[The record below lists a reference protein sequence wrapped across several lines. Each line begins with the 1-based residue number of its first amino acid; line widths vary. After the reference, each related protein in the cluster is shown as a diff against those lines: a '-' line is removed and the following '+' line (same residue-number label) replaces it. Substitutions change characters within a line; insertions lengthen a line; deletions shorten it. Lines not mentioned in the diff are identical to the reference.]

1 MDPRTAKMLAD
12 HAQADASVPPPLRGI
27 VRVRNRARAWVKA
40 SRVRAISVSIAA
52 AVALIVGYVTLIA
65 WPAAERARL
74 ADQARAV
81 ERLTAEVVARQ
92 TALDACLSKAQAES
106 EERWANACQER
117 RERAGCVLPA
127 RVVDEQQQRES
138 QARTAC
144 LMAGF

>member
-27 VRVRNRARAWVKA
+27 VRVKNQARAWVKA
-40 SRVRAISVSIAA
+40 SPARAIGVSVAVT
-52 AVALIVGYVTLIA
+52 VALMVGYVTTIA
-65 WPAAERARL
+65 WPAAERERL

-92 TALDACLSKAQAES
+92 TAMDACLSNAEAES
-106 EERWANACQER
+106 EARWASACKER
-117 RERAGCVLPA
+117 RERPGCVLPA
-127 RVVDEQQQRES
+127 RVVQAQQQRES
-138 QARTAC
+138 QARNAC

>member
-27 VRVRNRARAWVKA
+27 VRFKNKTRAWV
-40 SRVRAISVSIAA
+40 R
-52 AVALIVGYVTLIA
+52 IA
-65 WPAAERARL
+65 WPAAERERL

-92 TALDACLSKAQAES
+92 TALDACLSTAEA
-106 EERWANACQER
+106 EAEARWASACKER
-117 RERAGCVLPA
+117 RERPGCVLPA
-127 RVVDEQQQRES
+127 RVVEEQQERES
-138 QARTAC
+138 RARNAC